1 MDSDIEYA
9 DIFSSK
15 SITPFNVAFDQR
27 KYKFRAYRLRVPHIN
42 FAFSP
47 NDKTSDI
54 YMKIRA
60 EIYKEM
66 YLNPTTTTGIVDDI
80 PPNMYE
86 FIYDIFVADK
96 SGKITS
102 MPNSSALT
110 IEEFIEN
117 NKGSFPSKINDFH
130 DIYIVD
136 EKTFQAL
143 QKEQHKKQSISSLI
157 AYVQNKLSHYSSC
170 SVTGKSH

>member
-1 MDSDIEYA
+1 
-9 DIFSSK
+9 
-15 SITPFNVAFDQR
+15 
-27 KYKFRAYRLRVPHIN
+27 
-42 FAFSP
+42 
-47 NDKTSDI
+47 
-54 YMKIRA
+54 MKIRA

-66 YLNPTTTTGIVDDI
+66 YLNPTTTGIVDDI

-110 IEEFIEN
+110 IEEFVEQN
-117 NKGSFPSKINDFH
+117 RESFPSKINDFH

-136 EKTFQAL
+136 EKTFQTL
-143 QKEQHKKQSISSLI
+143 QCEQQRKLTAVSFMT
-157 AYVQNKLSHYSSC
+157 YFQNKLAQYSSC
-170 SVTGKSH
+170 VIRGKPH